1 MENSGREN
9 NSISICINPEI
20 RDYSESMFWGLN
32 LRQFLFSLAGCGMSV
47 GIFFLLRGVLGMEA
61 VSWACILGMLPCAL
75 LGFVKYNGMTAEK
88 FLLAVIRSEILTPK
102 YLLFQPVNLV
112 EECLKEEKRR
122 GMKTNDFQKAKKK

>member
-1 MENSGREN
+1 MKKNWTTRLMAG
-9 NSISICINPEI
+9 IAAGT
-20 RDYSESMFWGLN
+20 MV
-32 LRQFLFSLAGCGMSV
+32 FSLAGCGMSV
-47 GIFFLLRGVLGMEA
+47 GIFFLLRGVLGMET

>member
-47 GIFFLLRGVLGMEA
+47 GIFFLLKGVLGMEA

-102 YLLFQPVNLV
+102 YLLFQPVNLL
-112 EECLKEEKRR
+112 EECLKEEKRKGR
-122 GMKTNDFQKAKKK
+122 KTNDFEKAKKK